1 MHTISAEL
9 IQRTIALLG
18 EGERRD
24 TEIEIGVARF
34 APDKLAAR
42 RLIDWIPEAFG
53 YALLPHVGEMT
64 LPTTFTAKA
73 KDGTWREFA
82 FDREPVFGQAVQVA
96 NQMYRDNPRGVFS
109 AVAKRSTMLAPVNDL
124 LNTGRSVKGVKVDGP
139 VIAAIPAEFYD
150 PGVKAAKPA
159 GGFLRKLLG

>member
-1 MHTISAEL
+1 MHNISAEL

-34 APDKLAAR
+34 APDKLAQR

-53 YALLPHVGEMT
+53 YVLLPHVGDMT

-73 KDGTWREFA
+73 RDGTWREFA
-82 FDREPVFGQAVQVA
+82 FDREPVFGQAVQIA
-96 NQMYRDNPRGVFS
+96 DEMYRDKPRGVFS
-109 AVAKRSTMLAPVNDL
+109 ALAKRSTMLAPVNDL
-124 LNTGRSVKGVKVDGP
+124 LNTGRSLKGVKVDGP
-139 VIAAIPAEFYD
+139 AMGGIPAEFYD

-159 GGFLRKLLG
+159 TSFWKKLVG

>member
-1 MHTISAEL
+1 MHNISAEL

-34 APDKLAAR
+34 APDKLAQR
-42 RLIDWIPEAFG
+42 RLIAWTPEAFG
-53 YALLPHVGEMT
+53 YVLLPHVGEMT
-64 LPTTFTAKA
+64 LPTTFTAKT
-73 KDGTWREFA
+73 KDGAWREFG
-82 FDREPVFGQAVQVA
+82 FDREPIFALAVQIA

-109 AVAKRSTMLAPVNDL
+109 AVAKRSAMLAPVNDL
-124 LNTGRSVKGVKVDGP
+124 LNAGRSVKGVTVAGP
-139 VIAAIPAEFYD
+139 IMAAIPAEFYD

-159 GGFLRKLLG
+159 TSFWKKLVG